1 MDEAKKT
8 IHTGG
13 GAYVGGRVTVSGG
26 DFVGRDKIQTT
37 PGVTPAQFLDLL
49 AELRQALAGA
59 GLPSGGPVGLDADT
73 AQVLEADVQVVEA
86 QAQKPQPGSAIILSK
101 LRSLAEVLT
110 EAAKTAASAAPLA
123 ALAQK
128 ALDWA
133 GQLFR

>member
-1 MDEAKKT
+1 VDEEKKT

-13 GAYVGGRVTVSGG
+13 GAYVGGSVTVSGG

-37 PGVTPAQFLDLL
+37 PGVTPAQFLGLL

-59 GLPSGGPVGLDADT
+59 GLPGGPVGLDADT

-86 QAQKPQPGSAIILSK
+86 QAQKDQPGSAIIVSK
-101 LRSLAEVLT
+101 LRGVAEVLT
-110 EAAKTAASAAPLA
+110 EAARTAASAAPLA